1 VEDVRRHRRR
11 PPDRFGGCGVTTAT
25 GVGRQAQ
32 DYLAAVEHELADLS
46 AEDRSAL
53 PEDLALHL
61 EALTA
66 EDDDRPLAVRLGDPV
81 SYAADLRAAAGLPAR
96 RDGAGWAPR
105 ICGRAGWPCS
115 RRPRRSGSCQR
126 PVSCCACWRSVRR
139 GARRRIGLSRPR
151 PVRQSRPRSAAR
163 RRGRRRV
170 RRPRAPHA
178 AAPAE
183 FHPRPRRPGPHP
195 AVARDLESGDRP
207 VPDAAAPYPLPCGQV
222 VEKYPLLSRYGP

>member
-1 VEDVRRHRRR
+1 MEDVRRHRRR

-126 PVSCCACWRSVRR
+126 PVSCCACWRSF
-139 GARRRIGLSRPR
+139 GRPGGCFAAIWWSSWR
-151 PVRQSRPRSAAR
+151 PPRSSTAHRTFPSPPRSA
-163 RRGRRRV
+163 V
-170 RRPRAPHA
+170 PSSVCCSSSRPS
-178 AAPAE
+178 
-183 FHPRPRRPGPHP
+183 PGPSP
-195 AVARDLESGDRP
+195 SGAARCR
-207 VPDAAAPYPLPCGQV
+207 A
-222 VEKYPLLSRYGP
+222 R